1 MGLVKTVLVLGSAV
15 ETHTVEAICRVR
27 AVNARFLHA
36 EISSRGEMFIR
47 YVTENIFSSWES
59 GYIRARRGR
68 KVLIYE
74 INKK

>member
-47 YVTENIFSSWES
+47 CVMTKTF
-59 GYIRARRGR
+59 
-68 KVLIYE
+68 
-74 INKK
+74 